1 MEFPENLTAAS
12 TQELVRLIE
21 YHNRLYWE
29 KAAPEISDSDY
40 DRLVR
45 ELRRRVPDHVLVNAV
60 NAPAVFSGGKVRHV
74 SPMLSL
80 DKAYS
85 LEEVVSW
92 GKKFARSPEEGIL
105 VQPKYDGIS
114 ANFDGRILATRGD
127 GETGEDITDKLPLL
141 ELEAPGYR
149 GKLDRPARGEIVIRS
164 DDFAEDDIARRVIDI
179 PETHILQDA
188 LAVFHDDFVAF
199 LRLGGDDQMPHRAA
213 VSIAV
218 DGGGDLDLCV
228 ARVAAPVLL
237 RYSADLGNGHEN
249 AIVRKVHRLR
259 FH

>member
-1 MEFPENLTAAS
+1 MDFPENVTAAS
-12 TQELVRLIE
+12 TEELVRLIG

-40 DRLVR
+40 DRLVQ
-45 ELRRRVPDHVLVNAV
+45 ELRRRDPGHPLVNAV
-60 NAPAVFSGGKVRHV
+60 NAPAVFSGGKVRHAT
-74 SPMLSL
+74 PMLSL

-92 GKKFARSPEEGIL
+92 GKKFARSPEEKIL

-164 DDFAEDDIARRVIDI
+164 DDF
-179 PETHILQDA
+179 ETL
-188 LAVFHDDFVAF
+188 
-199 LRLGGDDQMPHRAA
+199 
-213 VSIAV
+213 
-218 DGGGDLDLCV
+218 
-228 ARVAAPVLL
+228 
-237 RYSADLGNGHEN
+237 
-249 AIVRKVHRLR
+249 
-259 FH
+259 